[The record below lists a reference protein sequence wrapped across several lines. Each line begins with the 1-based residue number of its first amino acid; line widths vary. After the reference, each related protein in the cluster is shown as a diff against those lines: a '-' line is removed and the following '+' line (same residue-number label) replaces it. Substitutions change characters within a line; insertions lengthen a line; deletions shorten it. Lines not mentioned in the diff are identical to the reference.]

1 MRAGFQLRNP
11 AGIFITVMRL
21 PAGLFLGHVV
31 LLQRIGDGLLRGLAP
46 EAEDVGVGGFEGGG
60 GVVWGL
66 FLLHLRLRN

>member
-46 EAEDVGVGGFEGGG
+46 EPEDVGVGNGTGG
-60 GVVWGL
+60 GVVGGG